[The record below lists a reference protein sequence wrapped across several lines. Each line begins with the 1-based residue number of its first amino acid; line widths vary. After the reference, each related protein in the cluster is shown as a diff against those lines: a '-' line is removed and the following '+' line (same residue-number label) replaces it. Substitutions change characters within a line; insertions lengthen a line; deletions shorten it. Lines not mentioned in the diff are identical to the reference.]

1 MTARA
6 DVGVSALADSGC
18 GALDDVAPNG
28 PSGGGPSGGGEVL
41 DVVGI
46 GFGPANLAVAV
57 VLEELAESGT
67 RLRAAFVESKPAF
80 SWHPG
85 MMLPGA
91 NMQIAFPKDL
101 ATMRN
106 PRSAYT
112 FFNYLHNKGRMVDFI
127 NQQTFSRA
135 GTSSVIIWP
144 GPRIPSTPM
153 SGTEPGPRAS
163 HSTATTW
170 W

>member
-1 MTARA
+1 MTARPDTLGS
-6 DVGVSALADSGC
+6 DV
-18 GALDDVAPNG
+18 LD
-28 PSGGGPSGGGEVL
+28 VL

-67 RLRAAFVESKPAF
+67 ALSAAFVESKPEF

-112 FFNYLHNKGRMVDFI
+112 FFNYLHAKGRMVDFI
-127 NQQTFSRA
+127 NQQYSTFLHCLEQHA
-135 GTSSVIIWP
+135 I
-144 GPRIPSTPM
+144 
-153 SGTEPGPRAS
+153 
-163 HSTATTW
+163 HKLKW

>member
-1 MTARA
+1 MTARPDTLGS
-6 DVGVSALADSGC
+6 DV
-18 GALDDVAPNG
+18 LD
-28 PSGGGPSGGGEVL
+28 VL

-67 RLRAAFVESKPAF
+67 ALSAAFVESKPEF

-112 FFNYLHNKGRMVDFI
+112 FFNYLHAKGRMVDFI
-127 NQQTFSRA
+127 NQQTFFPSRHEF
-135 GTSSVIIWP
+135 GTISP
-144 GPRIPSTPM
+144 GPRTPSVLT
-153 SGTEPGPRAS
+153 SGTEPVRS
-163 HSTATTW
+163 ESLSTAIRW

>member
-1 MTARA
+1 MTARPDTLGS
-6 DVGVSALADSGC
+6 DV
-18 GALDDVAPNG
+18 LD
-28 PSGGGPSGGGEVL
+28 VL

-67 RLRAAFVESKPAF
+67 ALSAAFVESKPEF

-112 FFNYLHNKGRMVDFI
+112 FFNYLHAKGRMVDFI
-127 NQQTFSRA
+127 NQHGIAVVGVGLGLLAQLQKCACFYRVIKLSIDRNGADTFDKLLITIRLVKA
-135 GTSSVIIWP
+135 DKAKAFKLWL
-144 GPRIPSTPM
+144 
-153 SGTEPGPRAS
+153 
-163 HSTATTW
+163 
-170 W
+170 